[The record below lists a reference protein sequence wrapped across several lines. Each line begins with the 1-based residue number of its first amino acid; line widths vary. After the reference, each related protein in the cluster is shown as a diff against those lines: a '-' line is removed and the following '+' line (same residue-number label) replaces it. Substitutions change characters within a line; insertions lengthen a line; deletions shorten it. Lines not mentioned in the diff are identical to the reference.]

1 MLHILE
7 HVVKKVG
14 QKGSYSYLDIGQ
26 FYLPKSNYPQKSADN
41 ADKIARGSNIEAEE
55 ESSLEEELATTI
67 GSLADE
73 KDDDSGVPSVN
84 LLEDSLLQ
92 DFGYN
97 EKAANDNAMY
107 EGVTSPL
114 AREEEYRV
122 TGPAEDASDAGLSID
137 EEART
142 ELRESKY
149 EFMVPDPD
157 VDYEEQQKLALWI
170 TFNPGLYAFLESFYG
185 LNRECNYKLSA

>member
-7 HVVKKVG
+7 HVVKKLG
-14 QKGSYSYLDIGQ
+14 QRGNYSCLDIGQ
-26 FYLPKSNYPQKSADN
+26 FYLPKSNYPQKSQ
-41 ADKIARGSNIEAEE
+41 DKKVLENDIEPEE
-55 ESSLEEELATTI
+55 ESSLEAELATTKTI
-67 GSLADE
+67 EDE
-73 KDDDSGVPSVN
+73 DNDSSITSP
-84 LLEDSLLQ
+84 LPLDDSLLQ
-92 DFGYN
+92 DFSYN
-97 EKAANDNAMY
+97 EKAADNITMY
-107 EGVTSPL
+107 GGVTSPL

-122 TGPAEDASDAGLSID
+122 TGPAEDASDAALSID

-157 VDYEEQQKLALWI
+157 VDHEEQQKLAMWI

-185 LNRECNYKLSA
+185 LNRECDYKSSV

>member
-7 HVVKKVG
+7 HVVKKG
-14 QKGSYSYLDIGQ
+14 QKGNYSYLDLGS
-26 FYLPKSNYPQKSADN
+26 FYLSMSNYPQKSQDKKFCEDN
-41 ADKIARGSNIEAEE
+41 AAELEE
-55 ESSLEEELATTI
+55 ESSLEAELAAIPAI
-67 GSLADE
+67 GNE
-73 KDDDSGVPSVN
+73 EDDSSIPSH
-84 LLEDSLLQ
+84 LPLDDSLMQ

-97 EKAANDNAMY
+97 EKAANGITMY

-114 AREEEYRV
+114 AKEEEYKV
-122 TGPAEDASDAGLSID
+122 AGPAEDASDAALSID

-157 VDYEEQQKLALWI
+157 VDFEEQQRLAMWI
-170 TFNPGLYAFLESFYG
+170 QFNPGLYAFLESFYG
-185 LNRECNYKLSA
+185 LNRECDYKSSV

>member
-26 FYLPKSNYPQKSADN
+26 FYLPKSNYPQTAQ
-41 ADKIARGSNIEAEE
+41 DKRVQENDIEPEE
-55 ESSLEEELATTI
+55 ESSLEAELANI
-67 GSLADE
+67 PILE
-73 KDDDSGVPSVN
+73 NEDDDSSIASP
-84 LLEDSLLQ
+84 LPLDDSLLQ
-92 DFGYN
+92 DFGYS
-97 EKAANDNAMY
+97 EKAGNDTAMY

-114 AREEEYRV
+114 AREEEYKV
-122 TGPAEDASDAGLSID
+122 TGPAEDASDAALSID

-157 VDYEEQQKLALWI
+157 VDYEEQQKLAMWI

-185 LNRECNYKLSA
+185 LNRECDYKSSA

>member
-14 QKGSYSYLDIGQ
+14 QKGNYSHLDIGQ
-26 FYLPKSNYPQKSADN
+26 FYLPKSNYPQKVQ
-41 ADKIARGSNIEAEE
+41 DKKAREDTTELEE
-55 ESSLEEELATTI
+55 ESPLEAELANI
-67 GSLADE
+67 PILE
-73 KDDDSGVPSVN
+73 NEEDDSSIASHLP
-84 LLEDSLLQ
+84 LDDSILQ

-97 EKAANDNAMY
+97 EKAANDTTMY
-107 EGVTSPL
+107 EGVTSSL
-114 AREEEYRV
+114 AKEEEYRV
-122 TGPAEDASDAGLSID
+122 TGPAEDASDVGLSID

-185 LNRECNYKLSA
+185 LNRECDYKSSA

>member
-7 HVVKKVG
+7 HVVKKG
-14 QKGSYSYLDIGQ
+14 QKGNYSYLDIGQ
-26 FYLPKSNYPQKSADN
+26 FYLPMSNYPQKSP
-41 ADKIARGSNIEAEE
+41 DKKVLENDIELEE
-55 ESSLEEELATTI
+55 GSSLEAELANI
-67 GSLADE
+67 LALE
-73 KDDDSGVPSVN
+73 NEEDDSSIASSLPLDDN
-84 LLEDSLLQ
+84 LLQ
-92 DFGYN
+92 DFGYH
-97 EKAANDNAMY
+97 EKAANGITMY

-114 AREEEYRV
+114 VREEEYKV
-122 TGPAEDASDAGLSID
+122 TGPAEDVSDAALSID

-157 VDYEEQQKLALWI
+157 VDHEEQQKLAMWI

-185 LNRECNYKLSA
+185 LNRECDYKSSV